1 MASEPELEPSPESGQ
16 SLARRRRHDL
26 GWAASS
32 PRIVA
37 RLAGLC
43 ALLMLMLSGYKL
55 ALGAGRGDGQ
65 VGAAAPGPA
74 PPGPRG
80 LPLIGSALS
89 LDFNSMIGSFAGL
102 AKKSGNVFQVKS
114 VGESVVVL
122 PGYETISHAELFE
135 ERPVMPMFE
144 HMLEG
149 HGVLFS
155 RGERWRQMRR
165 FALRTLHDFGMGRS
179 IIEEEIL
186 EEAAFL
192 SAEFEAMRGA
202 PWDPKAM
209 ISCAVSNINNVFTFL
224 RHLPGPHTRLF
235 ENVRRLKAF
244 LSSFIEVHRNAPEQD
259 EPQDFIAAFLAR
271 QRKPRPRGPP
281 TTSTTLYWALLLL
294 LMKNPDVQ
302 RKHRSSANDTKQ
314 PHAPCSPHLNSA
326 GRHGACYPTRG
337 HRGRRVFL
345 GEQLAKAELFLV
357 ALLQKFSFVAPR
369 GPDSLS
375 LASQNGITVAPLP
388 FEVSTVPL

>member
-65 VGAAAPGPA
+65 
-74 PPGPRG
+74 
-80 LPLIGSALS
+80 
-89 LDFNSMIGSFAGL
+89 L

-114 VGESVVVL
+114 VMVL

-209 ISCAVSNINNVFTFL
+209 ISCAVSNVICSLSFGKRFTYEDKEFL
-224 RHLPGPHTRLF
+224 KL
-235 ENVRRLKAF
+235 
-244 LSSFIEVHRNAPEQD
+244 
-259 EPQDFIAAFLAR
+259 
-271 QRKPRPRGPP
+271 
-281 TTSTTLYWALLLL
+281 
-294 LMKNPDVQ
+294 
-302 RKHRSSANDTKQ
+302 
-314 PHAPCSPHLNSA
+314 
-326 GRHGACYPTRG
+326 
-337 HRGRRVFL
+337 
-345 GEQLAKAELFLV
+345 
-357 ALLQKFSFVAPR
+357 
-369 GPDSLS
+369 LS
-375 LASQNGITVAPLP
+375 LA
-388 FEVSTVPL
+388 E